1 MGMAFFFC
9 LRESGSRRLFL
20 TSPTGFAKMWD
31 SNTGNI
37 INFYKGKEEK
47 MSENKEEIKTEISAD
62 NTASE
67 YEVINI
73 PISDGTERE
82 FAIMDTF
89 EVEGQNYMAVS
100 LIEGDEI
107 QEGVYIYRYQ
117 NAEDGD
123 VIVEKITSPAEYK
136 KVSKAYEQM

>member
-1 MGMAFFFC
+1 
-9 LRESGSRRLFL
+9 
-20 TSPTGFAKMWD
+20 
-31 SNTGNI
+31 
-37 INFYKGKEEK
+37 
-47 MSENKEEIKTEISAD
+47 MSENKDEIKTEISAD

-123 VIVEKITSPAEYK
+123 VIVEKITAPAEYK

>member
-1 MGMAFFFC
+1 
-9 LRESGSRRLFL
+9 
-20 TSPTGFAKMWD
+20 
-31 SNTGNI
+31 
-37 INFYKGKEEK
+37 

-67 YEVINI
+67 YEVISI

-89 EVEGQNYMAVS
+89 EVEEQNYMAVS

-123 VIVEKITSPAEYK
+123 VIVEKIIAPAEYK